1 MKKRNKILI
10 VGAIALGII
19 VSLIIYFVLTKQDKD
34 TTLTI
39 LDKQWIES
47 HKNDRIDIEITA
59 DIPVFNYNGEGVF
72 FNFLESFEKDTGL
85 EFNRVTIKENSNS
98 YAFKLVDKVGK
109 NDIVIYKDNYA
120 LVSKQSKKYSKLNQ
134 IENITIGVLSNDLEK
149 VNTYLKGSKNV
160 SLKTYDDI
168 DSLIGSLEAKT
179 DDTTADVDAII
190 ILKNYYLDDIINNN
204 LFINYNLSDY
214 NKYYILSLGD
224 DDKLNSI
231 ITKYYK
237 KWNSENY
244 EKSYQQN
251 FSDSYFLYKGIAERG
266 KADFRGKRYSYGF
279 VVNSPYDL
287 LIDDS
292 LIGINASILRDF
304 SKMADIEISFE
315 EYKTAEELLKRF
327 NENKIDFF
335 FNNLEDTKY
344 DMDVFNTVSTFDET
358 IVYVSSINNH
368 IIINSVNSLKN
379 TTVRVLKGSRIS
391 AYLKENDIPVKEY
404 DNIKALIDSIND
416 SSVLAIDKET
426 YNYYIHSSLSRFKI
440 DFEEQIDTEY
450 NYVVRDISENEIF
463 NEFFNFYLSFIDE
476 KSNENKA
483 YNKLLTTKSNKK
495 ILLDVLLYLLA
506 LIGVIEIIYEISKL
520 VLAIKNKKNNIS
532 KEHKLKY
539 VDMLTS
545 LKNRNYLNDNIEKW
559 DNSEVYPQTIIVV
572 DLNNVA
578 YINDN
583 YGHQEGDNLIK
594 EAANILIKSQ
604 ISNTEI
610 IRTNGNEFLIYM
622 VGYDEK
628 QVIAYIR
635 KLNKE
640 FKELA
645 HGFGAAIG
653 YSTINDAIKTIDDA
667 VNEATLDMRN
677 NKEEIQN

>member
-1 MKKRNKILI
+1 MKKRKNI
-10 VGAIALGII
+10 II
-19 VSLIIYFVLTKQDKD
+19 VASIVLVLIIFLTVYFVLNKQDKN

-39 LDKQWIES
+39 LDRQWIES
-47 HKNDRIDIEITA
+47 HKNNRIDIEITP
-59 DIPVFNYNGEGVF
+59 DVPVFNYNGEGVF
-72 FNFLESFEKDTGL
+72 FDFLEAFERDTSL
-85 EFNRVTIKENSNS
+85 EFNRVTIKEDSNS
-98 YAFKLVDKVGK
+98 YAFKIVSKVDK
-109 NDIVIYKDNYA
+109 NDILIYKDNYA
-120 LVSKQSKKYSKLNQ
+120 IVSKKNIKYSNLNEIQ
-134 IENITIGVLSNDLEK
+134 DMTIGVLEEDLNDT
-149 VNTYLKGSKNV
+149 NTYLKGSKNI
-160 SLKTYDDI
+160 SLKTYGDMS
-168 DSLIGSLEAKT
+168 SLLEGLEKEET
-179 DDTTADVDAII
+179 SAIV
-190 ILKNYYLDDIINNN
+190 ILKNYNLDDIIKND
-204 LFINYNLSDY
+204 LLINYNMSDY
-214 NKYYILSLGD
+214 SKYYVLSLGSE
-224 DDKLNSI
+224 DKLNSI
-231 ITKYYK
+231 IKKYYR
-237 KWNSENY
+237 KWYNENY
-244 EKSYQQN
+244 QKSYQGN
-251 FSDSYFLYKGIAERG
+251 FSNSYFLYKGIAERG

-279 VVNSPYDL
+279 VVNPPYDL

-304 SKMADIEISFE
+304 SKIADIEISFE
-315 EYKTAEELLKRF
+315 EYKTSEDLLKKF
-327 NENKIDFF
+327 NANKIDFF
-335 FNNLEDTKY
+335 FNNLEVSKY
-344 DMDVFNTVSTFDET
+344 DMDVFNTVSTFDEN
-358 IVYVSSINNH
+358 ICYVSSISND

-379 TTVRVLKGSRIS
+379 IQVKVLKESKIS
-391 AYLKENDIPVKEY
+391 SYLKENKIEVKEY
-404 DNIKALIDSIND
+404 DNISDLISSLNDDS
-416 SSVLAIDKET
+416 VMAIDKET
-426 YNYYIHSSLSRFKI
+426 YNYYVRSSLSKFKI
-440 DFEEQIDTEY
+440 DFEETIDKEY
-450 NYVVRDISENEIF
+450 NFTIRDINENKIF

-476 KSNENKA
+476 KNNLNSS
-483 YNKLLTTKSNKK
+483 YNKLLTTKSTKK
-495 ILLDVLLYLLA
+495 ILFEILLYLLA
-506 LIGVIEIIYEISKL
+506 IVGLIEIIHEIVKLISKL
-520 VLAIKNKKNNIS
+520 KNSKNKIS

-677 NKEEIQN
+677 NKEEVQN

>member
-1 MKKRNKILI
+1 MNKRKNVIIITSIIL
-10 VGAIALGII
+10 AIFIF
-19 VSLIIYFVLTKQDKD
+19 LITYFLLTKQDKN

-39 LDKQWIES
+39 LDRQWIES
-47 HKNDRIDIEITA
+47 HKNNRIDIEITP
-59 DIPVFNYNGEGVF
+59 DVPVFNYNGEGVF
-72 FNFLESFEKDTGL
+72 FDFLESFEKDTSL
-85 EFNRVTIKENSNS
+85 EFNRVTIKDDSNS
-98 YAFKLVDKVGK
+98 YAFKIVENLGK
-109 NDIVIYKDNYA
+109 NDILVYKDNYV
-120 LVSKQSKKYSKLNQ
+120 LTSKTNKKYSNLSE
-134 IENITIGVLSNDLEK
+134 IENITIGVLKEDLDDA
-149 VNTYLKGSKNV
+149 NTYLKGSKNI
-160 SLKTYDDI
+160 SLKTYEDM
-168 DSLIGSLEAKT
+168 DSLYGSLEEET
-179 DDTTADVDAII
+179 NAII
-190 ILKNYYLDDIINNN
+190 ILKNYHLDDIVKND
-204 LFINYNLSDY
+204 LYINYNLSDY
-214 NKYYILSLGD
+214 ARYYVLSLGS

-231 ITKYYK
+231 IKKYYK
-237 KWNSENY
+237 KWYNENY
-244 EKSYQQN
+244 KNAYQDN
-251 FSDSYFLYKGIAERG
+251 FSDSYFLYKGIAERD
-266 KADFRGKRYSYGF
+266 KTDFRGKRYSYGF
-279 VVNSPYDL
+279 VVNPPYDL

-315 EYKTAEELLKRF
+315 EYKNSEDLLKKF
-327 NENKIDFF
+327 NANKVDFF
-335 FNNLEDTKY
+335 FNNLEVSKY
-344 DMDVFNTVSTFDET
+344 DMDVFNTVSTFDEK
-358 IVYVSSINNH
+358 ICYVSSINND

-379 TTVRVLKGSRIS
+379 IKVKVLKGSKIS
-391 AYLKENDIPVKEY
+391 SYLQKNKIEVKEY
-404 DNIKALIDSIND
+404 DNIKDLISSLDDDS
-416 SSVLAIDKET
+416 VMAIDKEV
-426 YNYYIHSSLSRFKI
+426 YNYYVRSSLSKYKI
-440 DFEEQIDTEY
+440 DFEETIGEEY
-450 NYVVRDISENEIF
+450 NFTIRDINENEIF
-463 NEFFNFYLSFIDE
+463 NDFFNFYLSFIDE
-476 KSNENKA
+476 KSNLNSS
-483 YNKLLTTKSNKK
+483 YNKLFTTKSNKK
-495 ILLDVLLYLLA
+495 ILFELALYLLA
-506 LIGVIEIIYEISKL
+506 IIGIIEIIYEIIKLVSKL
-520 VLAIKNKKNNIS
+520 KNSKNNIS

-677 NKEEIQN
+677 NKEELQN